1 MSFVYTKYILSCDDV
16 INNSDNTLTYVRVFD
31 RKYIEKIPDEMNFY
45 LVMEIEYSLSR
56 RKDRTIK
63 LRMLDPDKE
72 KVVEDDLELLLR
84 ETKKNEIIK
93 TLNKIKLSGL
103 PITKEGTYSIL
114 VYHQDEIIDVHEIIF
129 LRGER
134 DGKLLESSS

>member
-1 MSFVYTKYILSCDDV
+1 MSFVYTKYILSCEDV
-16 INNSDNTLTYVRVFD
+16 IKNSDDTLTYVQVFD
-31 RKYIEKIPDEMNFY
+31 RKYIDKIPDEMNFY
-45 LVMEIEYSLSR
+45 LVIEIEYSLPR

-72 KVVEDDLELLLR
+72 KVVDDDLEILLR
-84 ETKKNEIIK
+84 ETKKNEIMK

-103 PITKEGTYSIL
+103 PIEKEGTYSIL
-114 VYHQDEIIDVHEIIF
+114 VYHQDEIIDVHEIVF